1 MGFIDA
7 IGSVVK
13 YFTGETTRA
22 ISPEADKRG
31 VDLNQNGTPDFII
44 DRDDPRYIEC
54 EKTAHMLKAK
64 TDILTGKTYG
74 ELLSPSNPHNLSKEQ
89 ITLIEYDIATTL
101 HAKVHEQFGDYNK
114 NFKKLPHEE
123 LEKLYSDSSL
133 HDSINRQDS
142 SNPPKLS
149 EFMRGELICSHYS
162 SLANI
167 LLSEAGMN
175 VVRLLHGNAA
185 IALDKSK
192 LLQIT
197 SITPHDTVM
206 SVATGNIIDFSFTD
220 TRRAYGKTFT
230 KTTAQE
236 FNNGA
241 LIVADQNPEI
251 TFIKTIPVD
260 GTKGRLA
267 LEKMRR
273 ELEPV
278 VAEYNKGNYEPFRA
292 LAGIANEA
300 PQHISDSVKYTAQQA
315 VAGAKPEFSGSEF
328 TPAYNIPAARSPNIV
343 SP

>member
-1 MGFIDA
+1 
-7 IGSVVK
+7 
-13 YFTGETTRA
+13 
-22 ISPEADKRG
+22 
-31 VDLNQNGTPDFII
+31 
-44 DRDDPRYIEC
+44 
-54 EKTAHMLKAK
+54 MLKSK
-64 TDILTGKTYG
+64 VDILTGKTYG
-74 ELLSPSNPHNLSKEQ
+74 ELLSPSNPHNLSKQ
-89 ITLIEYDIATTL
+89 DITLIEYDITTTL

-123 LEKLYSDSSL
+123 LEKLYSHPSL
-133 HDSINRQDS
+133 HDSINRHDS
-142 SNPPKLS
+142 NNPPKLS
-149 EFMRGELICSHYS
+149 EFTRGELICSHCS
-162 SLANI
+162 PLANI

-192 LLQIT
+192 LLHIT

-220 TRRAYGKTFT
+220 NNRSYGKAIT
-230 KTTAQE
+230 KATVQE

-267 LEKMRR
+267 LEKMQR

-278 VAEYNKGNYEPFRA
+278 VAEYNKGNYEPFRK

-300 PQHISDSVKYTAQQA
+300 PQQISDLVKGKAQQA
-315 VAGAKPEFSGSEF
+315 VIGTKPEFSGNEF
-328 TPAYNIPAARSPNIV
+328 SVVYNGPASPRDTIAIAH
-343 SP
+343 